1 MCSLKYKKNGSA
13 SSSWTAAFSQARC
26 GCQHHQAHAFK
37 AQRRRGT
44 SKASTKRSTSEER
57 ATQVAKDRVAC

>member
-37 AQRRRGT
+37 AQRRDS

>member
-26 GCQHHQAHAFK
+26 DHQAHAFK
-37 AQRRRGT
+37 AQRRRDT